1 MTEIHADLH
10 SHTTC
15 SDGTLLPNLLLEK
28 AVQKGLKAIAITDH
42 DTMNAHRVLEREGVG
57 EDIRVIPGI
66 ELSCYEHGR
75 DIHLL
80 GYFLDANNAELQ
92 RYEAE
97 FREDRDRRAREI
109 CEKLRSLSIG
119 ISFSEVEDHAAGAP
133 IGRPHI
139 AAVLVKRG
147 VVASIQKAFD
157 HYLDSSKP
165 AYVARSPFSVR
176 EGAQLI
182 QQAGGV
188 AVVAHPGRTFTDP
201 RLFIALVAS
210 GLDGIEVF
218 HPSHWNVTRE
228 YYRTLAI
235 QHRLVITGGSDY
247 HGSRDYDENNF
258 GTFGVTEELFDLLHI
273 RSLQRQV
280 HGR

>member
-15 SDGTLLPNLLLEK
+15 SDGVLLPHSLVEK
-28 AVQKGLKAIAITDH
+28 AARVGLKALSITDH
-42 DTMNAHRVLEREGVG
+42 DNMDAHRLFAREGIG
-57 EDIRVIPGI
+57 EEIKIIPGI

-75 DIHLL
+75 DIHIL
-80 GYFLDANNAELQ
+80 GYYLDANNERLMS
-92 RYEAE
+92 YEVT
-97 FREDRDRRAREI
+97 FREDRERRAREI
-109 CEKLRSLSIG
+109 VDKLNHLHIK
-119 ISFSEVEDHAAGAP
+119 ISYDEVVDQAAGAM

-139 AAVLVKRG
+139 AAVLVRRG
-147 VVASIQKAFD
+147 VVPNIQKAFD

-165 AYVARSPFSVR
+165 AYAPRSPFSVR
-176 EGAQLI
+176 DGVQLI

-201 RLFIALVAS
+201 RLFIALVSS
-210 GLDGIEVF
+210 GIDGIEVF

-228 YYRTLAI
+228 YYRTLAH
-235 QHRLVITGGSDY
+235 QHRLVITGGSDF
-247 HGSRDYDENNF
+247 HGTRDYDENNF
-258 GTFGVTEELFDLLHI
+258 SKFGVTEELFDALHI
-273 RSLQRQV
+273 RSLQRQL

>member
-1 MTEIHADLH
+1 V
-10 SHTTC
+10 
-15 SDGTLLPNLLLEK
+15 LLEK
-28 AVQKGLKAIAITDH
+28 AAAQGLQAISITDH
-42 DTMNAHRVLEREGVG
+42 DTMEAHRRLEREGIGVNV
-57 EDIRVIPGI
+57 RVIPGI
-66 ELSCYEHGR
+66 EISCYEHGR

-80 GYFLDANNAELQ
+80 GYYLDPNNAELQ
-92 RYEAE
+92 TYEGT

-109 CEKLRSLSIG
+109 CEKLTSLRVPV
-119 ISFSEVEDHAAGAP
+119 SFAEVEDHAKGAP

-147 VVASIQKAFD
+147 FVQSIQKAFD

-165 AYVARSPFSVR
+165 GYVPRSVFTVR
-176 EGAQLI
+176 DAVDLI
-182 QQAGGV
+182 HRAGGIS
-188 AVVAHPGRTFTDP
+188 VVAHPGRTFTDP
-201 RLFIALVAS
+201 RLFIALVSS
-210 GLDGIEVF
+210 GIDGIEVF

-235 QHRLVITGGSDY
+235 QHRLVITGGSDF
-247 HGSRDYDENNF
+247 HGTRDYDENNF

-273 RSLQRQV
+273 RSLQRQI

>member
-42 DTMNAHRVLEREGVG
+42 DTMNAHRVLEREGIG
-57 EDIRVIPGI
+57 QDIRVIPGI

-92 RYEAE
+92 RYEIE
-97 FREDRDRRAREI
+97 FRNDRDRRAREI
-109 CEKLRSLSIG
+109 CEKLRHLSIG
-119 ISFSEVEDHAAGAP
+119 ISFSEVEDLAAGAP

-147 VVASIQKAFD
+147 VVATIQKAFD